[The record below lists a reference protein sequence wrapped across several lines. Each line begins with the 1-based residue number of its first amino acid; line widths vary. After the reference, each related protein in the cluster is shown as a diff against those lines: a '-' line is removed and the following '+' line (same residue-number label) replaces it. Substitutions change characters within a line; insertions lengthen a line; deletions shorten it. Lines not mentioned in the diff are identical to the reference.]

1 MGGVV
6 ALCELGD
13 SALFCY
19 HPLALKKLTVADPER
34 VSSIVLR
41 QNYTMSTAFSSSN
54 NERGGAFA
62 SGAFS
67 SRAFAS
73 RAFGSSAAKGSARS
87 SYNAERSGQRPMAY
101 GGAGFGPRAAAKK
114 EEPVVVA
121 TSFTDFP
128 SLKKAAAAIPAP
140 PPSKPVMNFKAVAAA
155 AASKPAPPP
164 PSLASAKAR
173 TEPGYPSYYQDEW
186 PDYEDGEDVDLEI
199 TDEDGGLN
207 SRRAGDKSNW

>member
-1 MGGVV
+1 
-6 ALCELGD
+6 
-13 SALFCY
+13 
-19 HPLALKKLTVADPER
+19 
-34 VSSIVLR
+34 
-41 QNYTMSTAFSSSN
+41 
-54 NERGGAFA
+54 
-62 SGAFS
+62 
-67 SRAFAS
+67 
-73 RAFGSSAAKGSARS
+73 
-87 SYNAERSGQRPMAY
+87 MAY
-101 GGAGFGPRAAAKK
+101 GGAGGGFGPRAAAKK

-128 SLKKAAAAIPAP
+128 SLKKAAATEPAP
-140 PPSKPVMNFKAVAAA
+140 SSKPVMNFKAVAAA

-164 PSLASAKAR
+164 PSLASAKTK